1 MNTIETLRAAQDKL
15 KTQYELTLT
24 HVVGRW
30 DNSEEPQE
38 VTGSHGAAG
47 EFWSSDCADL
57 VVTLH
62 ATIDAQLAIL
72 TAARVEEEEAEDY
85 WAEQGKPHLRGPAK
99 IVPVN
104 RAALELARAILGETP

>member
-1 MNTIETLRAAQDKL
+1 MNTIDTLRAAQDKL

-72 TAARVEEEEAEDY
+72 TAARVEEEEAAGEVVLGLPY
-85 WAEQGKPHLRGPAK
+85 LRGPAK
-99 IVPVN
+99 IVPLN